1 MKITKGKII
10 LFIIVV
16 YFLVF
21 AIININKEK
30 TMNDEILDKVII
42 VKDGKLN
49 SKNEGKIVLV
59 SGKIDYDE
67 LVTFAELDNLNTIKI
82 NRKVEDYQK
91 YHNEKTNKNEFKWV
105 ERLIPLNGDS
115 YLDNIT
121 SEEVISN
128 IKIGDY
134 DLDSYGLSLIPT
146 DSYYSKQESIFD
158 LTTTGISYERDPW
171 EENLIEGDVR
181 LTYKYY
187 DIKKYPNMSI
197 LAIQKGNTFIP
208 YQYDKKTSF
217 YQVFSKKV
225 DTKEKLRKELKE
237 NVKNT
242 TKGKFLF
249 IIMIL
254 GVGIFF
260 IVDNKKR

>member
-1 MKITKGKII
+1 MKLTKGKII
-10 LFIIVV
+10 LIIVII
-16 YFLVF
+16 YFVVF

-30 TMNDEILDKVII
+30 SMNSEILDKVVI
-42 VKDGKLN
+42 VKNGKLD

-59 SGKIDYDE
+59 SGKISYDK
-67 LVTFAELDNLNTIKI
+67 LVTFPELENLKTIKL

-91 YHNEKTNKNEFKWV
+91 YYNKRNNKEELKWF
-105 ERLIPLNGDS
+105 ERLTPLNGDS

-121 SEEVISN
+121 SEEIISN
-128 IKIGDY
+128 IEIGDY
-134 DLDSYGLSLIPT
+134 KLDSYGLSLIPT

-171 EENLIEGDVR
+171 EEELQEGDMKI
-181 LTYKYY
+181 TYKYY
-187 DIKKYPNMSI
+187 DIEKYPYMSI
-197 LAIQKGNTFIP
+197 IAIQKGNSFIP
-208 YQYDKKTSF
+208 YQYDNKTNF

-225 DTKEKLRKELKE
+225 DTKEKLKKELKE